1 MRTLPGKTWLA
12 VWPFVIL
19 ALGVPASG
27 QEVRL
32 GRVLRGPQSAVY
44 CVAVSPDGKSVAG
57 GTRGGHVVCWDVD
70 TGRPKWSRHAH
81 EDEGTGFTQVLSIAF
96 SPDGKTLASGGWDRA
111 ARLWDAANG
120 APKRPLRHGNLVYAV
135 AFSPDGKTLATGVH
149 QPGAIHLWEVATG
162 QSTGVLAIGG
172 GRVGRSVWSL
182 AFAPDGKSLA
192 CGTGGVVQL
201 WEVSRRV
208 PTLEVP
214 AQVGLPAWHI
224 ALSPDGRLVA
234 GTGQRARANGL
245 EVDGLVRLWDT
256 RTGELRQTWTVLGD
270 GRCGMGPVA
279 FSPDGRLIAVGDEAG
294 ERQKER
300 QNGRVHLLDAEA
312 GRSVWSQSCHEDDVT
327 GLAFTPDGRSLV
339 SASRD
344 ETIKLWDIGTR

>member
-12 VWPFVIL
+12 VWPIVIL
-19 ALGVPASG
+19 AFGAPAPG

-32 GRVLRGPQSAVY
+32 RRILRGPQSPVY

-70 TGRPKWSRHAH
+70 TGRPEWSRHAH
-81 EDEGTGFTQVLSIAF
+81 EDCGTGFTQVLSIAF

-111 ARLWDAANG
+111 VRLWGASSG
-120 APKRPLRHGNLVYAV
+120 APRRTLPHGNLVYAV
-135 AFSPDGKTLATGVH
+135 AFSPDGKTLASGVH

-162 QSTGVLAIGG
+162 QSAGVLATG

-192 CGTGGVVQL
+192 CGAGGVVQL

-214 AQVGLPAWHI
+214 TPSAWHI
-224 ALSPDGRLVA
+224 AFSPDGRLVA
-234 GTGQRARANGL
+234 GTGQRVRANGP
-245 EVDGLVRLWDT
+245 EVDGLVRLWDA
-256 RTGELRQTWTVLGD
+256 RAGELRHTWTVVGD
-270 GRCGMGPVA
+270 GRCGTGPVA

-294 ERQKER
+294 ERQKGR
-300 QNGRVHLLDAEA
+300 KNGRVHLLDVES
-312 GRSVWSQSCHEDDVT
+312 GRSVWSQSCHDDDVT
-327 GLAFTPDGRSLV
+327 GLAFTPDGRTLV
-339 SASRD
+339 SGSRD
-344 ETIKLWDIGTR
+344 QTIKLWEIGIK